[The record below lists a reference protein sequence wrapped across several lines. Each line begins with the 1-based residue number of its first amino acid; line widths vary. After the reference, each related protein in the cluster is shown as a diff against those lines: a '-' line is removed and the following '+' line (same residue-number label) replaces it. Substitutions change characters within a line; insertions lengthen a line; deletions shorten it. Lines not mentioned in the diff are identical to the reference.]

1 MSAKRRPQPLEING
15 APRPA
20 AGSGRD
26 RVAEPGSAAWRAFT
40 PPVVV
45 DRDGYAWSDGEPLAF
60 GDHQLGPLFY
70 AGGALRGRYAGRP
83 DVYVGVDLFIHYEQ
97 GNRAAAFAP
106 DVFVAPGAR
115 SGMRRS
121 YKLWEEPT
129 PAFVLE
135 ILSPDGWRRDVGEKR
150 ALCERLGVGE
160 YWLHDPQ
167 RLAGDAPLVAYRLRG
182 GVYERLPES
191 AAGWLPSEALGL
203 ELRERSP
210 GELRIRDAATGEEL
224 PSLEE
229 ERAARQV
236 AEAVLLEE
244 AAARQTAEAVLL
256 EEAAARQTAEAV
268 LLEEAAARQVAE
280 ATLLEEAAARQV
292 AEAARQSAEAARQ
305 SAEARVAELETLLD
319 AQRRAPRD
327 G

>member
-1 MSAKRRPQPLEING
+1 MSAERRPHPLEING

-20 AGSGRD
+20 AGSGRDD

-60 GDHQLGPLFY
+60 SDHQLGPLLY
-70 AGGALRGRYAGRP
+70 AAGALRGRYAGRP
-83 DVYVGVDLFIHYEQ
+83 DVYVGVALFIHYEK

-167 RLAGDAPLVAYRLRG
+167 RLAGDAPLVAHRLRG

-210 GELRIRDAATGEEL
+210 GELRIRDAATGEEM
-224 PSLEE
+224 PSIEE
-229 ERAARQV
+229 AAAARQV
-236 AEAVLLEE
+236 A
-244 AAARQTAEAVLL
+244 AAARQTAEA
-256 EEAAARQTAEAV
+256 
-268 LLEEAAARQVAE
+268 
-280 ATLLEEAAARQV
+280 TLLEETAARQV
-292 AEAARQSAEAARQ
+292 AEAARQT
-305 SAEARVAELETLLD
+305 AEARIAELETLLD
-319 AQRRAPRD
+319 VQRRAPR
-327 G
+327 GG